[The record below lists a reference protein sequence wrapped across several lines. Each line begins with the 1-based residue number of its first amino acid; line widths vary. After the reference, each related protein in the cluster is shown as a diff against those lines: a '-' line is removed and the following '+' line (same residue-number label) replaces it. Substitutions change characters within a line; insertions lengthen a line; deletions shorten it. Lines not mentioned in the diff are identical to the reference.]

1 MGGLL
6 IVARI
11 MWGVRWVVVRVPWPG
26 EEEEELGI
34 AVLLGDDGG
43 AGAACAAR
51 AKKKRKGVGVKKK
64 KLVGEYMMMKVIFAL
79 CLADVRCKI
88 K

>member
-11 MWGVRWVVVRVPWPG
+11 MWGVRWVVVRVPWP
-26 EEEEELGI
+26 EEVELGI
-34 AVLLGDDGG
+34 VVLLGDDEG

-51 AKKKRKGVGVKKK
+51 AKKRKGVGVKK
-64 KLVGEYMMMKVIFAL
+64 KLVGEYMMMKAIFAL
-79 CLADVRCKI
+79 
-88 K
+88 